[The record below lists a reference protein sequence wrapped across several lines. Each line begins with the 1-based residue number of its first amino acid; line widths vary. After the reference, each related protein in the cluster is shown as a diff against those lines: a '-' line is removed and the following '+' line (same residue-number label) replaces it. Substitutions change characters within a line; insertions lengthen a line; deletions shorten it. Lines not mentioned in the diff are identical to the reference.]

1 MSLTKGTQQKHEQ
14 THKSVDGFIKAIREE
29 AGKNPDYDEQ
39 VGRWT
44 HCTGLVK
51 IANDAIFRLMCLA
64 DDFKTLLSDYK
75 VAKQQFEEVLA
86 KNEALEN
93 QVAEL
98 EFRVDRAAAVKRQQ
112 FADVLDKNEALEKQV
127 AELESRLDQTGKVTR
142 QQFVDVFTVNEALE
156 KQVAELKS
164 RLDQVAKL
172 ATN

>member
-1 MSLTKGTQQKHEQ
+1 MSLTKGTQQKHER

-29 AGKNPDYDEQ
+29 AGKNPDYDQQ
-39 VGRWT
+39 VGRWA

-75 VAKQQFEEVLA
+75 VATQQFEEVLA
-86 KNEALEN
+86 QNET
-93 QVAEL
+93 
-98 EFRVDRAAAVKRQQ
+98 
-112 FADVLDKNEALEKQV
+112 LEKQV
-127 AELESRLDQTGKVTR
+127 AELKGQLDQASKLKR
-142 QQFVDVFTVNEALE
+142 LQFAEVFDKNETLE

-172 ATN
+172 AEL